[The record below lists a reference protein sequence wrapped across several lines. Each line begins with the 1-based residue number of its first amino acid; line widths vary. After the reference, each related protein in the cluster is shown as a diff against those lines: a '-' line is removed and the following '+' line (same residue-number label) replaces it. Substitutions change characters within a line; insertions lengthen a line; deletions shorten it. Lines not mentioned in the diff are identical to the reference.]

1 MVSAGRIKTN
11 KQQIIKHMETQENNV
26 QQEIIDSIAKKVT
39 GLEKRQ
45 SKIEELDLPALPSK
59 IGELETKV
67 SGIVE
72 MHTLENTKQLER
84 FDKQLNGFDEKI
96 NAIPKE
102 IPVKYNVQFDTK
114 AKFVIRTILGLGL
127 ATAIMLAI
135 SISLWVENSRRAD
148 ETNKFLIV
156 RGFYPDV
163 AKVIDSDYVTDADSL
178 IKKAQANIDEQKR
191 MSEAAFEAK
200 QAAEQSKQANDK
212 VEKLRGKS
220 KASKKRTK

>member
-1 MVSAGRIKTN
+1 MQT
-11 KQQIIKHMETQENNV
+11 HEENNV

-59 IGELETKV
+59 VGELETKV
-67 SGIVE
+67 NGIAE

-84 FDKQLNGFDEKI
+84 FDKQLNGLDEKI

-127 ATAIMLAI
+127 ATAVMLAI
-135 SISLWVENSRRAD
+135 SISLWIENSRRAD

-163 AKVIDSDYVTDADSL
+163 AKAIDSVYVTDADSL
-178 IKKAQANIDEQKR
+178 IKKAQANIDERQT
-191 MSEAAFEAK
+191 MTEAAFEAK

>member
-1 MVSAGRIKTN
+1 
-11 KQQIIKHMETQENNV
+11 MEAREENNM
-26 QQEIIDSIAKKVT
+26 QQEIIDSMAKKVT
-39 GLEKRQ
+39 DLEKRQ
-45 SKIEELDLPALPSK
+45 SKIGELGLSALPSK
-59 IGELETKV
+59 VKELETKV
-67 SGIVE
+67 TETAE
-72 MHTLENTKQLER
+72 MKTLENTQQLER

-135 SISLWVENSRRAD
+135 SISLWIENSRRAD
-148 ETNKFLIV
+148 ETDKFLIL

-163 AKVIDSDYVTDADSL
+163 AKYIDSAFANNADFY
-178 IKKAQANIDEQKR
+178 IKKAQANIDEQQT

-200 QAAEQSKQANDK
+200 QAAEQSKLANDK

-220 KASKKRTK
+220 KASKKHTK

>member
-1 MVSAGRIKTN
+1 
-11 KQQIIKHMETQENNV
+11 METHENNV

-45 SKIEELDLPALPSK
+45 SKIEELDLPAIPSK
-59 IGELETKV
+59 VGELETKV
-67 SGIVE
+67 NGIAE
-72 MHTLENTKQLER
+72 MHTLENTKQLDR
-84 FDKQLNGFDEKI
+84 FNKQLSGFDEKI

-114 AKFVIRTILGLGL
+114 SKFVIRTILGLGL
-127 ATAIMLAI
+127 AVALMLAI
-135 SISLWVENSRRAD
+135 SISLFIENSRRAD

-163 AKVIDSDYVTDADSL
+163 AKYIDSAYMNNADFY
-178 IKKAQANIDEQKR
+178 IKKAKSNIDEQQT

-200 QAAEQSKQANDK
+200 QAAEESKLANDK
-212 VEKLRGKS
+212 LKKLKTKAILTKKQS
-220 KASKKRTK
+220 K

>member
-1 MVSAGRIKTN
+1 
-11 KQQIIKHMETQENNV
+11 METHEENNI
-26 QQEIIDSIAKKVT
+26 QQEIIDSMAKKVT

-45 SKIEELDLPALPSK
+45 SKIEELGLAAIPSK
-59 IGELETKV
+59 VEELETKV
-67 SGIVE
+67 MEITE
-72 MHTLENTKQLER
+72 MRTLENTKQLDR

-127 ATAIMLAI
+127 AVAVMLAI
-135 SISLWVENSRRAD
+135 SISLWIENSRRSD
-148 ETNKFLIV
+148 ETNKFLIL

-163 AKVIDSDYVTDADSL
+163 AKYIDSAYTTNADFY
-178 IKKAQANIDEQKR
+178 IKKAKANIDEQQT

-200 QAAEQSKQANDK
+200 QAAEESKLADK
-212 VEKLRGKS
+212 KLKELKGKTQT
-220 KASKKRTK
+220 AGRKKYKK

>member
-1 MVSAGRIKTN
+1 MNNKNIKD
-11 KQQIIKHMETQENNV
+11 METNEENNV
-26 QQEIIDSIAKKVT
+26 QQEIIDSMAKKVT
-39 GLEKRQ
+39 TLEKRQ
-45 SKIEELDLPALPSK
+45 SKIEELDLAALPSK
-59 IGELETKV
+59 VNELEAKV
-67 SGIVE
+67 TETAE
-72 MHTLENTKQLER
+72 MRILENTKQLER

-127 ATAIMLAI
+127 STAIMLAI
-135 SISLWVENSRRAD
+135 SISLWIENSRRAD

-163 AKVIDSDYVTDADSL
+163 AKAIDSVYVTDADSL
-178 IKKAQANIDEQKR
+178 IKKAQANIDEQKM

-200 QAAEQSKQANDK
+200 QAAEQSKLANDK

-220 KASKKRTK
+220 KAK